1 MGVPSGANSR
11 PPCASKLCGP
21 VPKYEFPEE
30 GGFSGLISFSAHS
43 LKRILR
49 PWVLVYHVL
58 GGTKRIQRL
67 VKNLGLVLHRGLLR
81 PRALICFLVFGTRV
95 EALTLVCAYYVK
107 NVKEYK
113 CPRIEKK
120 QASFTEVFLSA
131 SETS

>member
-1 MGVPSGANSR
+1 MGVLSGANSR

-49 PWVLVYHVL
+49 P
-58 GGTKRIQRL
+58 
-67 VKNLGLVLHRGLLR
+67 LGLGLPCVGWYKAYLETCQKLG

-120 QASFTEVFLSA
+120 
-131 SETS
+131 